1 MNPPKE
7 KTEPLAVGAILAGL
21 LRKIPTAALS
31 EPEANPIDGTEVH
44 VGEGDRAGGSAAGR
58 YDFDLAEFPL
68 FHFYK
73 QSPGRG
79 DRAPLTYADTIQGR
93 DGTPVPR
100 EWKAYAG
107 PFGFGGPSTH
117 ILLYDLIQLYCE
129 QGCRGSQIQFGT
141 LRSLFLR
148 RGERNPSARDYA
160 RLRRDIDI
168 LRGYDFHCKNAFWDR
183 TKRAYVDM
191 NWRLFGSVFYFNER
205 AGSSQAELPF
215 GFLEVSPV
223 FQQIARTR
231 GFFALGFESKL
242 FYKMKPL
249 EQRLAVYLAKKFVS
263 QKLHRRF
270 VDDLARALPIGAG
283 RPTDVR
289 VALKKAARGLL
300 DKNLPILEAFRVER
314 SRDGRYLAEFTRR
327 AAPRQDAPVPAY
339 AADAL
344 SPAVLALV
352 GRIVEATGNAAS
364 RPWWTQ
370 CALRLGPGPVDRA
383 LGQLKEARQRNRVRN
398 PGGLLTKIFKDIAAE
413 AGVSLT

>member
-1 MNPPKE
+1 MSPAKE
-7 KTEPLAVGAILAGL
+7 KTQPEAIGAILAGI
-21 LRKIPTAALS
+21 LRRVPDLKTGA
-31 EPEANPIDGTEVH
+31 PETPSDA
-44 VGEGDRAGGSAAGR
+44 GDRGDDGEEAETGAAGR

-73 QSPGRG
+73 QSPGRE
-79 DRAPLTYADTIQGR
+79 DRAPLTYADTIRGQ
-93 DGTPVPR
+93 DGKPVPR

-117 ILLYDLIQLYCE
+117 VLLYDFIQLYCE
-129 QGCRGSQIQFGT
+129 QGCCGSQIQFGT

-160 RLRRDIDI
+160 RLRRDIDV

-183 TKRAYVDM
+183 AKRAYVDM
-191 NWRLFGSVFYFNER
+191 NWRLFGSVFYFKER
-205 AGSSQAELPF
+205 ADSDQTQLPF
-215 GFLEVSPV
+215 GFIEVSGV
-223 FQQIARTR
+223 FQQIAKTR

-242 FYKMKPL
+242 FYGMRPL

-270 VDDLARALPIGAG
+270 VDDLARALPIGAA

-289 VALKKAARGLL
+289 VALKKAAQGLL
-300 DKNLPILEAFRVER
+300 DKKLPILEAFRVEK
-314 SRDGRYLAEFTRR
+314 SRDGRFLAEFTRK
-327 AAPRQDAPVPAY
+327 AAPRQDAAVPAY
-339 AADAL
+339 AAANL
-344 SPAVLALV
+344 TPAILALV
-352 GRIVEATGNAAS
+352 DRIVRATGNADD

-370 CALRLGPGPVDRA
+370 CALRLGPGPVGRA
-383 LGQLKEARQRNRVRN
+383 LGQLKEARQLTHVKN

-413 AGVSLT
+413 SGVSLN